1 MIVLH
6 QMLNEK
12 VKSEAS
18 HEEAWKG
25 LQTVW
30 PFPWGC
36 RCWDWGMAHMRQT
49 GLWKFEMILPSSVLG
64 QGHQAV
70 IAV

>member
-1 MIVLH
+1 M
-6 QMLNEK
+6 K

-25 LQTVW
+25 PQTLW

-36 RCWDWGMAHMRQT
+36 RCWDCRMAH
-49 GLWKFEMILPSSVLG
+49 GAAEW
-64 QGHQAV
+64 AV
-70 IAV
+70 EVQDDAS

>member
-36 RCWDWGMAHMRQT
+36 RCWDWGMAHSAAD
-49 GLWKFEMILPSSVLG
+49 W
-64 QGHQAV
+64 AV
-70 IAV
+70 EVRDDTS